1 MTPRHHTILLS
12 RGRNR
17 SLQVC
22 FWCLLVLL
30 AAASAWGQP
39 EDAFPPPA
47 TLDIWP
53 PPQELPSEAL
63 QEEQTRNA
71 LNEIITHL
79 NAKLALTSQ
88 QSLWKEDRWHTVL
101 RNHLIELSMWWKFAD
116 LTPWLLRTVGDHA
129 RVRQLGFFA
138 MPFLDWMCEPFVVL
152 LDPTLPEPQR
162 DQEMDRLVHFVQY
175 KQEEGMGV
183 SIGIPGNASRSAE
196 EANRLLDFYLRLIRH
211 LAGREEIEAIHLSV
225 NLSAVVPA
233 LDKLQD
239 MAEPPATL
247 SAEAAKQAGE
257 AKAALVKLLQAARE
271 VKGKSTLIHI
281 DSGEYAYQNATL
293 AIFSD
298 VVIENPEIVRNENG
312 SLRLGIIIQAGF
324 RDACKDLER
333 LLEWGGKHALRVPV
347 ILVEGPY
354 APPEKDPAGGQVNP
368 RGPVWSSKEAADA
381 AFEKLS
387 EFLILK
393 QEHFQVAFATHNI
406 RSMAHVMALA
416 SSHGVGKADFE
427 FQMLLGVGEELQD
440 VVKSLG
446 YRLRVYVPAGAY
458 DRALPYA
465 GRRFSELAD
474 TKNVLSGTLRGD
486 PAPFEGPPPKF
497 RSPED
502 SAAGACVEAL
512 VARARAARSGK
523 P

>member
-1 MTPRHHTILLS
+1 MTHRQDSLPLDWRRKQCLRVFSWCLCILL
-12 RGRNR
+12 
-17 SLQVC
+17 
-22 FWCLLVLL
+22 
-30 AAASAWGQP
+30 ATTSARGQP

-47 TLDIWP
+47 TLDTGP

-71 LNEIITHL
+71 LNEIITSL

-101 RNHLIELSMWWKFAD
+101 RNHLIELSMWWKFAE
-116 LTPWLLRTVGDHA
+116 LTPWVLHTVGNHA
-129 RVRQLGFFA
+129 RVRQICFFA
-138 MPFLDWMCEPFVVL
+138 MPFLDWMCEPFVILV
-152 LDPTLPEPQR
+152 DPTLPEPQR
-162 DQEMDRLVHFVQY
+162 DEEMDRLVHFLQY

-183 SIGIPGNASRSAE
+183 SIGIPGDASRSAE
-196 EANRLLDFYLRLIRH
+196 EANRHLDFYLRLIRH
-211 LAGREEIEAIHLSV
+211 LAGREEIEEIHLSV

-257 AKAALVKLLQAARE
+257 AKAVLVRLLQAACE

-281 DSGEYAYQNATL
+281 DSGECAYQNATR

-298 VVIENPEIVRNENG
+298 VVTENREIVRNENG
-312 SLRLGIIIQAGF
+312 SLRLGIVIQAGF
-324 RDACKDLER
+324 REACKDFER
-333 LLEWGGKHALRVPV
+333 LLEWGEKHALRVPV
-347 ILVEGPY
+347 QLIGGPY
-354 APPEKDPAGGQVNP
+354 AQPEKRPASGQGGRLSP
-368 RGPVWSSKEAADA
+368 LWSDREAADA

-387 EFLILK
+387 EFLILH
-393 QEHFQVAFATHNI
+393 QTRFQVAFATDNI
-406 RSMAHVMALA
+406 RSLAHVMALA

-427 FQMLLGVGEELQD
+427 FQMLLGMGEELQD

-474 TKNVLSGTLRGD
+474 TNNLLSRTLRGD
-486 PAPFEGPPPKF
+486 TAPFEGPSPKF
-497 RSPED
+497 
-502 SAAGACVEAL
+502 
-512 VARARAARSGK
+512 
-523 P
+523 